1 MIEMNNP
8 HITIRKQCELL
19 SLNLS
24 SYYYEPSR
32 DTTLNLSLMKLIDEQ
47 YIKTPFYGSP
57 KMTWMLRSKGYWVN
71 HKRVERL
78 MQIMGISAICPKPR
92 TSEPNIAHKIYPYL
106 LREIDV
112 MYPNQVWCADITY
125 IRMARGFLYL
135 FAILDWYSR
144 YVIAWELSNT
154 LDSSFCIA
162 GLQSALLKAK
172 PEIFNTDQG
181 SQFSSA
187 TFTEVLSGNDIQISM
202 DGRGRAYDNIFI
214 ERLWRTV
221 KYEEVYLHDYQN
233 GLEAYRHL
241 DKYFRFYNE
250 ERPHQS
256 FNYRTPVEVY
266 RSDSRA
272 FNTGEKREKE
282 REEKR
287 VLIRNNTLI
296 T

>member
-1 MIEMNNP
+1 MIEPNNTA
-8 HITIRKQCELL
+8 ISINQQCELL
-19 SLNLS
+19 NLNLS
-24 SYYYEPSR
+24 SYYYEPHR
-32 DTTLNLSLMKLIDEQ
+32 DTTLNLILMNLIDQ
-47 YIKTPFYGSP
+47 QFMKTPFYGSP
-57 KMTWMLRSKGYWVN
+57 RMSWVLRKRGYAVN
-71 HKRVERL
+71 HKRVARL
-78 MQIMGISAICPKPR
+78 MQLMGISAIYPKPH
-92 TSEPNIAHKIYPYL
+92 TSQPNPEHKIYPYL
-106 LREIDV
+106 LRNLAIT
-112 MYPNQVWCADITY
+112 YPNQVWCADITY

-154 LDSSFCIA
+154 LDNAFCLD
-162 GLQSALLKAK
+162 GLKSALTKVK

-187 TFTEVLSGNDIQISM
+187 TFTKVLSGNDIQISM

-233 GLEAYRHL
+233 GLEAYRRL

-266 RSDSRA
+266 RSDSVA
-272 FNTGEKREKE
+272 FNTREKREKE

-287 VLIRNNTLI
+287 GLIRKNTLI